1 MGGKRSRHGRREQE
15 SAWKNAEVEAL
26 YRLTA
31 AGVRVPKP
39 YGYYEGVLVMERI
52 TDADGEVAQRLNDIE
67 PTADEAREWHQFLI
81 GQIVRMLCAGLI
93 HGDLSEFNVL
103 LGAAGPVIIDLPQ
116 AIDASGNN
124 NAFRMLARD
133 VANIT
138 AYCRSEEHTSE
149 LQSLMRISYAVFC
162 LKKKK

>member
-1 MGGKRSRHGRREQE
+1 
-15 SAWKNAEVEAL
+15 
-26 YRLTA
+26 
-31 AGVRVPKP
+31 
-39 YGYYEGVLVMERI
+39 MERI

-138 AYCRSEEHTSE
+138 AYCGRYAPE
-149 LQSLMRISYAVFC
+149 LQIGRAHVRTPVTNAHHV
-162 LKKKK
+162 

>member
-1 MGGKRSRHGRREQE
+1 
-15 SAWKNAEVEAL
+15 
-26 YRLTA
+26 
-31 AGVRVPKP
+31 
-39 YGYYEGVLVMERI
+39 
-52 TDADGEVAQRLNDIE
+52 
-67 PTADEAREWHQFLI
+67 
-81 GQIVRMLCAGLI
+81 MLCAGLI

-138 AYCRSEEHTSE
+138 AYCGRYAPELPDTQYAYEIWKLYQSTALRSEERRVGKECVSPCRYRWSTSH
-149 LQSLMRISYAVFC
+149 
-162 LKKKK
+162 